1 MYDTLIILSL
11 SICACQYRWILAQYD
26 VNILD
31 YDINQVFV
39 DSAPLNEGVDIEFDY
54 SRKEVEVYLCCM
66 HVRYNNSYSASTHS
80 GCNVYSLLISICMD
94 CGNCYIRYTNKSC
107 IHKHVNK
114 WDCIQHEICSLS
126 YHNDI
131 TD

>member
-54 SRKEVEVYLCCM
+54 SRKEVEVYLYCM
-66 HVRYNNSYSASTHS
+66 HVRYNIAHIVLVHIVDV
-80 GCNVYSLLISICMD
+80 VY
-94 CGNCYIRYTNKSC
+94 
-107 IHKHVNK
+107 
-114 WDCIQHEICSLS
+114 IQPI
-126 YHNDI
+126 N
-131 TD
+131 